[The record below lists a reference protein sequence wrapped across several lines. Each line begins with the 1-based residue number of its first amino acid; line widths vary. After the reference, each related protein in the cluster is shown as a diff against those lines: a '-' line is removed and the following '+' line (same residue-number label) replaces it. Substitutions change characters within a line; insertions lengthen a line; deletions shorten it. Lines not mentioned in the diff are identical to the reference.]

1 MEYKHRLAEER
12 FLRLNEMFSVVL
24 VCGPRQAGK
33 TTMLKHLAQ
42 GTNRTYVTLDD
53 LDNRE
58 LAINDPKLF
67 FQKFPTPILI
77 DEIQFA
83 PNLLS
88 YIKLYADENGKPGEF
103 WLTGSQSYK
112 IMKNVSESLAGRIGI
127 MHMYPMIHD
136 EISGNLSKLPSA
148 FDFDTLAKINRPV
161 LDLRQTFDYIFK
173 GGMPKALDY
182 DDEMR
187 KEYYASYISTFLL
200 KDIMEL
206 GGITDTV
213 RFNKFLCACASLN
226 SNVVNFATL
235 SSIADISQPTA
246 KEWLQLLQGMGIVYL
261 VEPYFNNTLKRLTKS
276 PKLYFVDTGL
286 CAYLA
291 KIPSKE
297 ILLSSAFAGAYFENF
312 VVNQFFVK
320 CELSANHPNLY
331 FYRDCDQ
338 NEVDILLESADG
350 ITPLEIKLSANPNKR
365 DLTKFKVLDKL
376 ALPIKSGGIICLI
389 NSLYP
394 ADDNNSLI
402 PVGLI

>member
-1 MEYKHRLAEER
+1 MEYRKRLAEER
-12 FLRLNEMFSVVL
+12 FLRLNEIFSVVL

-58 LAINDPKLF
+58 LAINDPKL
-67 FQKFPTPILI
+67 
-77 DEIQFA
+77 
-83 PNLLS
+83 
-88 YIKLYADENGKPGEF
+88 
-103 WLTGSQSYK
+103 
-112 IMKNVSESLAGRIGI
+112 
-127 MHMYPMIHD
+127 
-136 EISGNLSKLPSA
+136 
-148 FDFDTLAKINRPV
+148 
-161 LDLRQTFDYIFK
+161 
-173 GGMPKALDY
+173 
-182 DDEMR
+182 
-187 KEYYASYISTFLL
+187 
-200 KDIMEL
+200 
-206 GGITDTV
+206 
-213 RFNKFLCACASLN
+213 
-226 SNVVNFATL
+226 
-235 SSIADISQPTA
+235 
-246 KEWLQLLQGMGIVYL
+246 
-261 VEPYFNNTLKRLTKS
+261 
-276 PKLYFVDTGL
+276 YFVDTGL

-297 ILLSSAFAGAYFENF
+297 ILFSSAFAGAYFENF

-320 CELSANHPNLY
+320 CELGANHPNLC

-338 NEVDILLESADG
+338 NEVDILLESVDG
-350 ITPLEIKLSANPNKR
+350 ITPLEIRLSASPNKR